1 MILTRPVKKIVCRLI
16 VKPSGKGSEF
26 DEVMCEEMLKKE
38 AVDWLY
44 IILWVF
50 TYLYLGALAIFFFAN
65 LKVTVPVLF
74 VFLDALQ
81 EPYLGAL
88 GVYVVLKEI
97 RKRRHSHPSRY
108 LGEFFVIF
116 WVLLLAISTVA
127 VFIGAYTFDAAY
139 KIIFTNSLAA
149 LIIFIGSRINR
160 P

>member
-1 MILTRPVKKIVCRLI
+1 MILPRPAKKIVCRLI
-16 VKPSGKGSEF
+16 VKPSGRGPEF
-26 DEVMCEEMLKKE
+26 DEAVCEEMLKKE
-38 AVDWLY
+38 AIDWLY
-44 IILWVF
+44 ILLWVF

-65 LKVTVPVLF
+65 LKGTIPVLF

-97 RKRRHSHPSRY
+97 RKRRYSHPSRY
-108 LGEFFVIF
+108 LGEVFVIF
-116 WVLLLAISTVA
+116 WFLLLAFSTIA
-127 VFIGAYTFDAAY
+127 VWIGAHTFDAAY

-149 LIIFIGSRINR
+149 LIIFIGSRINK